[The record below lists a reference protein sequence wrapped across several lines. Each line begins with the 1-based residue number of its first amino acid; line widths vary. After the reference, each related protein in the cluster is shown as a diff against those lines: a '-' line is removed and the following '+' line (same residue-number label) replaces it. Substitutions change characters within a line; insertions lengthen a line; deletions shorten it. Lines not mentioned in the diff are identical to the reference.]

1 MPASCRYFGCS
12 AHCLSLHGPLG
23 AASSCVMREGCKSK
37 GRAVCSSLASNGC
50 GVAFQHVNMQQPAFA
65 PASNM
70 DLPFGCSSHYDIIDF
85 DQMQNGSISRQA

>member
-1 MPASCRYFGCS
+1 MSTALQHASE
-12 AHCLSLHGPLG
+12 LSLFRVFCSLLVTAWPSG
-23 AASSCVMREGCKSK
+23 
-37 GRAVCSSLASNGC
+37 SSLASNGC